1 VELTELEQRLIPFSR
16 AKYDDPKARVHD
28 VVKMPGHAGF
38 AYGFSVTSR
47 DIVESWFIRLPPP
60 NVQWKGTADV
70 LRQVEILNALDRTTV
85 PHCSVKWS
93 GNDLEW
99 FGCPYFVVPKL
110 EGDVLRLGE
119 REWGRKLPEEK
130 LQSLG
135 AQAMRALAGIH
146 RVKLA
151 EVPYLGTP
159 IPFEEDVTRWDRF
172 YERAAEPER
181 LAGVPD
187 ARRKLLAKLPADA
200 PVGVFHGDF
209 QTANLFCS
217 FAGDLLAVIDW
228 ELVGVGATLNDVG
241 WIATFSDP
249 EAWAGDG
256 SGRPMFLDPD
266 TLVRLYTQAYGAPLP
281 DLNWFRALAAYKFAI
296 ISGFNLSLHRRGKR
310 HDPAWEMTSLSMK
323 PLVDRALELLG

>member
-1 VELTELEQRLIPFSR
+1 MELAELEQRLMPFCR
-16 AKYDDPKARVHD
+16 AKYRDPNAYVHD

-38 AYGFSVTSR
+38 AYGFSVTVQGA
-47 DIVESWFIRLPPP
+47 VESWFIRLPPP

-70 LRQVEILNALDRTTV
+70 LRQVEILNALDRTSV

-99 FGCPYFVVPKL
+99 FGCPYFVVPRL

-119 REWGRKLPEEK
+119 GEWGRSLGEER
-130 LQSLG
+130 LLSLG
-135 AQAMRALAGIH
+135 ARAMAALA
-146 RVKLA
+146 RVHKVDIRD
-151 EVPYLGTP
+151 VPYLGEP
-159 IPFEEDVTRWDRF
+159 IPFEEDVVRWDRF
-172 YERAAEPER
+172 YERAADPER
-181 LAGVPD
+181 LARAPE
-187 ARRKLLAKLPADA
+187 ARRKLLAKLPSNA

-217 FAGDLLAVIDW
+217 FNGDLLAVIDW

-241 WIATFSDP
+241 WIATFSDAQ
-249 EAWAGDG
+249 AWVAGPAQ
-256 SGRPMFLDPD
+256 RPMFLDPD
-266 TLVRLYTQAYGAPLP
+266 TLLRMYTQAYGAPLP

-296 ISGFNLSLHRRGKR
+296 IAGFNLSLHRRGKR
-310 HDPAWEMTSLSMK
+310 HDPSWEMTALSMT